1 MLERRFHLRKWRQ
14 RPFIFSSEHFSTSLA
29 LASRLTFVLSYFIQH
44 CALASARSIGVT
56 SLFSAWTGGAAAG
69 LGAGVAVAAAGAG
82 AAAGISL
89 TGLLA
94 QPASARP
101 KTARYAT
108 LQARRVGVVIHKLRG
123 IDRQFGQKPP
133 ARPVGER
140 PPRT

>member
-69 LGAGVAVAAAGAG
+69 LGAGVAVAAAGPGVA

-101 KTARYAT
+101 RTAR
-108 LQARRVGVVIHKLRG
+108 QARRIGVIIRRLRG

-133 ARPVGER
+133 ARPVGGTPAEDR
-140 PPRT
+140 